1 MISAAEAAVQLRVK
15 PRWIRRMCATKQLK
29 AIKKSGVWD
38 IDPDSLEALAKQ
50 DRRPGRR
57 RK

>member
-1 MISAAEAAVQLRVK
+1 MQLRVK